1 MISSQGKMKELKVS
15 LMKKCKEME
24 IPLVGIASVERW
36 ENAPFQ
42 PWMPGGVLSS
52 IDLP

>member
-36 ENAPFQ
+36 GECA
-42 PWMPGGVLSS
+42 
-52 IDLP
+52 LPALDA